1 MAKVGKGERRIY
13 NNPDDCGRV
22 GRNVEVDAR
31 IEISPRTKV
40 LHCQSYNRV
49 DHRVKI
55 NGIWYNLE
63 DKIHCGSV
71 TVNYLYNIFEGIDLN
86 DYATLAQYILPK
98 ADFVAYGYDVDE
110 STYDVNDDLFVFT
123 REEFIDFLF
132 GYEKPMLK
140 VNRKDGGYCLNIQTY
155 KTSKNVSPMLRKLVL
170 INLVTVSL
178 EKKTVDNA
186 TMGKG

>member
-1 MAKVGKGERRIY
+1 MAKTLNGLRRFY
-13 NNPDDCGRV
+13 VNPRDCGRV

-40 LHCQSYNRV
+40 LHCQTDNKV

-55 NGIWYNLE
+55 NGVWYNLE
-63 DKIHCGSV
+63 DKIHCGTV
-71 TVNYLYNIFEGIDLN
+71 TTNYLYNIFEDIDLS

-98 ADFVAYGYDVDE
+98 ADFVAYGYDVSED
-110 STYDVNDDLFVFT
+110 YDVNDDLFVFT

-155 KTSKNVSPMLRKLVL
+155 NTSKKRFAYVEETCLDKPCYGVWREENGR
-170 INLVTVSL
+170 
-178 EKKTVDNA
+178 
-186 TMGKG
+186 

>member
-1 MAKVGKGERRIY
+1 MAKVAKGERRIY

-155 KTSKNVSPMLRKLVL
+155 KTSKKRFAYVEETCLDKPCYGIFREENGR
-170 INLVTVSL
+170 
-178 EKKTVDNA
+178 
-186 TMGKG
+186 